1 MKIKNRINAI
11 KIVENLI
18 LGFIKF
24 YILTLSMLGANL
36 DDYLFPPTNF
46 EKILIVGNGFV
57 IVILLDLIVNF
68 IIFRFINRDSRIIKY
83 KNLLYVSLMI
93 SLIEFIFLLI
103 TGF

>member
-36 DDYLFPPTNF
+36 DDYLFSPTNF
-46 EKILIVGNGFV
+46 EKILIVGNEFV

-68 IIFRFINRDSRIIKY
+68 IIFRFINRDCRVIKY
-83 KNLLYVSLMI
+83 KNLFYVSLMI
-93 SLIEFIFLLI
+93 SLIEFIFLLV

>member
-36 DDYLFPPTNF
+36 DDYLFSPTNF
-46 EKILIVGNGFV
+46 EKILFVGNEFV

-68 IIFRFINRDSRIIKY
+68 IIFRFINRDSRVIKY

-93 SLIEFIFLLI
+93 SLIEFIFLLV

>member
-68 IIFRFINRDSRIIKY
+68 IIFRFINRDSRVIKY
-83 KNLLYVSLMI
+83 KNLFYVSLMI
-93 SLIEFIFLLI
+93 SLIEFIFLLV

>member
-1 MKIKNRINAI
+1 
-11 KIVENLI
+11 
-18 LGFIKF
+18 
-24 YILTLSMLGANL
+24 MLGANL

-46 EKILIVGNGFV
+46 EKILIVGNGFI

-93 SLIEFIFLLI
+93 SLIEFIFLLV

>member
-93 SLIEFIFLLI
+93 SLIEFIFLLV

>member
-68 IIFRFINRDSRIIKY
+68 IVFRFINRDSRIIKY

-93 SLIEFIFLLI
+93 SLIEFIFLLV

>member
-36 DDYLFPPTNF
+36 DDYFFPPTNF

-68 IIFRFINRDSRIIKY
+68 IIFRFINRDSRVIKY

-93 SLIEFIFLLI
+93 SLIEFIFLLV

>member
-36 DDYLFPPTNF
+36 DDYLFSPTNF
-46 EKILIVGNGFV
+46 EKILIVGNEFV

-93 SLIEFIFLLI
+93 SLIEFIFLLV

>member
-11 KIVENLI
+11 KIGENLI

-36 DDYLFPPTNF
+36 DDHLFPPTNF

-93 SLIEFIFLLI
+93 SLIEFIFLLV